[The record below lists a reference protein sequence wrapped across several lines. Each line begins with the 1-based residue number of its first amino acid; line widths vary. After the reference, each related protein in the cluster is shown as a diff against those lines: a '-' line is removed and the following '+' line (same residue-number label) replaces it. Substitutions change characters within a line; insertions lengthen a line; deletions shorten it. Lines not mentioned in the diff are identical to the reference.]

1 MIEPAMRLGCDGAA
15 AYPPSAS
22 TCERWGGSALKARG
36 GGATPHA
43 NAPHPRP
50 LPTVPLRYTKGGE
63 PHRPALGFDAMTIAF
78 PAQPAR
84 PHHKIDL
91 SWPILMLFAAVL
103 CVLII
108 LPMSWLIY
116 YSLVD
121 RNGAFTLDNFKR
133 LVTDDAFVDPLI
145 TTLILATSS
154 AVICC
159 IVAAPMSWLVARTD
173 MPLRRTVRALVT
185 ASFVT
190 PPFLGAIAWELL
202 AAPNSGLIN
211 KTWRALTGMPQDEY
225 LFNIYSLGG
234 LIFVISCYTFP
245 YVFVLMANALDRIP
259 GDLEDASSILGGR
272 TWTTARRITI
282 PLVLPALLAGALVAF
297 LQAMTLFGSPA
308 ILAIPAG
315 FHTMTTKIWSLFN
328 YPPKPEL
335 AAAASV
341 PLLVLTIM
349 LLRAEHLILG
359 RRGYSVVGGK
369 QGNPRLV
376 KLGLLNWVALAFVF
390 VVLMCPVFLPYGAL
404 LNATFSQSGDA
415 HSSGSTISPCTTST
429 SCSSSCRPPSS
440 RSRTPSCSAPRR
452 RRSARI
458 MALVIAY
465 LTTRRAIKG
474 HRTLGFLA
482 TAPVAIPGIVLGVGL
497 FLSYARPPLVLYGT
511 LWILLIA
518 FITIALPAAYQQL
531 QSAFRSVHT
540 DLEDAS
546 RILGSTRLGTLRRIT
561 APLLRTSVIATWC
574 FIFVGVIRELSAA
587 IMLFTSET
595 KVISVLIFDLNEFG
609 RSRRHLGARPD
620 DAGDHVCGRDR
631 GQPHPGLRRGPPAQ
645 RMSSAT
651 SRDRCRRDSGGAHCR
666 ARSGAPACRGE
677 AEVRGPA
684 GRRGGA
690 LRHCAARGLRP
701 RVARRLGR
709 RRALHRHRPCPHDE
723 RRRRSVCQRHGRTW
737 RGFRRHLRRRA
748 GACRRRDRAGG
759 TGCLRAAQSRRPLR
773 AASASRSASRPC
785 AG

>member
-1 MIEPAMRLGCDGAA
+1 
-15 AYPPSAS
+15 
-22 TCERWGGSALKARG
+22 
-36 GGATPHA
+36 
-43 NAPHPRP
+43 
-50 LPTVPLRYTKGGE
+50 
-63 PHRPALGFDAMTIAF
+63 MTIAL

-84 PHHKIDL
+84 VTHKLDL
-91 SWPILMLFAAVL
+91 SWPVLFLFAALL

-121 RNGAFTLDNFKR
+121 RNGAFTLDNFAK
-133 LVTDDAFVDPLI
+133 LVTDDTFLDPLI
-145 TTLILATSS
+145 TTVILATSS
-154 AVICC
+154 SIFCC
-159 IVAAPMSWLVARTD
+159 VVAAPMGWLVARTD

-211 KTWRALTGMPQDEY
+211 KAARALTGMPQDEH
-225 LFNIYSLGG
+225 LFNIYSLPG

-272 TWTTARRITI
+272 TWTTARRVTI

-341 PLLVLTIM
+341 PLLVLTVV

-369 QGNPRLV
+369 QGNPRLIP
-376 KLGLLNWVALAFVF
+376 LGGLKWLALGFVLI
-390 VVLMCPVFLPYGAL
+390 VLMCPVFLPYGAL
-404 LNATFSQSGDA
+404 LNATFSKVATSFVWFGNFTLHNIYFVFFELSA
-415 HSSGSTISPCTTST
+415 TKLAVYNTFVLGFSAATIGTV
-429 SCSSSCRPPSS
+429 
-440 RSRTPSCSAPRR
+440 
-452 RRSARI
+452 

-474 HRTLGFLA
+474 YRLLGFLA

-518 FITIALPAAYQQL
+518 FVTIALPAAYQQL

-595 KVISVLIFDLNEFG
+595 KVISVLIFDLNESG
-609 RSRRHLGARPD
+609 DLGAISVLGLIMLIITFAVVILVNRIPGFG
-620 DAGDHVCGRDR
+620 DAR
-631 GQPHPGLRRGPPAQ
+631 LRNA
-645 RMSSAT
+645 
-651 SRDRCRRDSGGAHCR
+651 
-666 ARSGAPACRGE
+666 
-677 AEVRGPA
+677 
-684 GRRGGA
+684 
-690 LRHCAARGLRP
+690 
-701 RVARRLGR
+701 
-709 RRALHRHRPCPHDE
+709 
-723 RRRRSVCQRHGRTW
+723 
-737 RGFRRHLRRRA
+737 
-748 GACRRRDRAGG
+748 
-759 TGCLRAAQSRRPLR
+759 
-773 AASASRSASRPC
+773 
-785 AG
+785 

>member
-1 MIEPAMRLGCDGAA
+1 
-15 AYPPSAS
+15 
-22 TCERWGGSALKARG
+22 
-36 GGATPHA
+36 
-43 NAPHPRP
+43 
-50 LPTVPLRYTKGGE
+50 
-63 PHRPALGFDAMTIAF
+63 MTIAL
-78 PAQPAR
+78 PAQPVR
-84 PHHKIDL
+84 PVHKIEL
-91 SWPILMLFAAVL
+91 SWPILILFAAVL
-103 CVLII
+103 CVLIV
-108 LPMSWLIY
+108 LPLSWLIY

-121 RNGAFTLDNFKR
+121 RSGAFTLDNFKK
-133 LVTDDAFVDPLI
+133 LVSDDAFLDPLI
-145 TTLILATSS
+145 TTVILATSS
-154 AVICC
+154 SVFCC
-159 IVAAPMSWLVARTD
+159 IAAAPMGWLVARTD

-211 KTWRALTGMPQDEY
+211 KTWRALTGAPQDEH

-341 PLLVLTIM
+341 PLLVLTVV
-349 LLRAEHLILG
+349 LLRAESLILG

-369 QGNPRLV
+369 QGDPRLV
-376 KLGLLNWVALAFVF
+376 KLGVLNWVALAFVF
-390 VVLMCPVFLPYGAL
+390 IVLMCPVFLPYGAL
-404 LNATFSQSGDA
+404 LNATFSKIATSFVWFDNFTLHNIHFVFFELSATKLAVQNTFILGASA
-415 HSSGSTISPCTTST
+415 ATIGT
-429 SCSSSCRPPSS
+429 
-440 RSRTPSCSAPRR
+440 
-452 RRSARI
+452 I

-474 HRTLGFLA
+474 HRMLGFLA

-518 FITIALPAAYQQL
+518 FVTIALPAAYQQL

-546 RILGSTRLGTLRRIT
+546 RILGSTRLNTLWRIT

-595 KVISVLIFDLNEFG
+595 KVISVLIFDLNESG
-609 RSRRHLGARPD
+609 DLGAIAVLGLVMLVITFAVVIAVNRIPGF
-620 DAGDHVCGRDR
+620 GDTR
-631 GQPHPGLRRGPPAQ
+631 LRNA
-645 RMSSAT
+645 
-651 SRDRCRRDSGGAHCR
+651 
-666 ARSGAPACRGE
+666 
-677 AEVRGPA
+677 
-684 GRRGGA
+684 
-690 LRHCAARGLRP
+690 
-701 RVARRLGR
+701 
-709 RRALHRHRPCPHDE
+709 
-723 RRRRSVCQRHGRTW
+723 
-737 RGFRRHLRRRA
+737 
-748 GACRRRDRAGG
+748 
-759 TGCLRAAQSRRPLR
+759 
-773 AASASRSASRPC
+773 
-785 AG
+785 